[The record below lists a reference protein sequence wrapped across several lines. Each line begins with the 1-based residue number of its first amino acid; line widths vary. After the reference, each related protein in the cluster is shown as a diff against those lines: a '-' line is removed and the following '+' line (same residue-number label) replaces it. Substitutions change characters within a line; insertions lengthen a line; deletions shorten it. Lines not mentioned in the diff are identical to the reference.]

1 MSTKVTMVT
10 AEGLQALKDE
20 LDYLKLKRRP
30 EVNEMLA
37 QAKAFGDL
45 SENSEY
51 EEAKNEQGKV
61 QSRIFELEE
70 MLSNVQ
76 IIQSPVGDSAVSMG
90 HKVRFEKTDAAGK
103 VTVHEYT
110 IVGTTEAAPLEN
122 KISNESPI
130 GKALIGLGV
139 GDVATCDTLK
149 GKLTLKVLEI
159 L

>member
-1 MSTKVTMVT
+1 MAKVTMVT
-10 AEGLQALKDE
+10 EEGLQAIKNE
-20 LDYLKLKRRP
+20 LDYLKLQRRP

-76 IIQSPVGDSAVSMG
+76 IISSPASDSAVSLG
-90 HKVRFEKTDAAGK
+90 HKVKIEKTAPDGK
-103 VTVHEYT
+103 VTTHEYT
-110 IVGTTEAAPLEN
+110 IVGTTESSPLEN

-130 GKALIGLGV
+130 GKALLGLNV
-139 GDVATCDTLK
+139 GDETTCDTLK
-149 GKLTLKVLEI
+149 GKLRLKVLEI
-159 L
+159 F

>member
-1 MSTKVTMVT
+1 MSKVTMVT
-10 AEGLQALKDE
+10 EEGLQALKDE

-70 MLSNVQ
+70 MLNHVQ
-76 IIQSPVGDSAVSMG
+76 IIASPSTESGVSLG
-90 HKVRFEKTDAAGK
+90 HKVKIQKTTADGK
-103 VTVHEYT
+103 TTEHEYT
-110 IVGTTEAAPLEN
+110 IVGTTESSPLEN

-130 GKALIGLGV
+130 GKALLGLTV
-139 GDVATCDTLK
+139 GEVTTCDTLK

-159 L
+159 F